1 MLRIATRK
9 QFSRLI
15 PRTAAAVLAA
25 AAIALPAGAGA
36 AIAVADGGN
45 TSAVAIN
52 TTDGSSVFKLAF
64 AIRQVT
70 GSVVDNQNAAV
81 AYSDCS
87 ACQTVAIS
95 IQVLLISSD
104 PTTFTPV
111 NEAIAINQNC
121 TSCDTLAAAY
131 QFAVG
136 IGTKLKFTAEGRQQ
150 IADIR
155 NQLER
160 LRNSGLTGPEI
171 ASQVGALMNQLS
183 NVLKTELIG
192 VNEPAAGPGASGPAT
207 ATPSGTSPTTSSPA
221 DATTPTSTAT
231 PTTPTGAGAGPATT
245 PTAPSTTTTPTS
257 TTTTPT
263 TTTPTT
269 TTP

>member
-9 QFSRLI
+9 LFSPLMT
-15 PRTAAAVLAA
+15 RTAVGVLAA

-52 TTDGSSVFKLAF
+52 TQDGSSVFKLAF

-70 GSVVDNQNAAV
+70 GTIVDNQNAAV

-104 PTTFTPV
+104 PTVFTPV

-121 TSCDTLAAAY
+121 ASCDTLAAAY
-131 QFAVG
+131 QFAIG
-136 IGTKLKFTAEGRQQ
+136 IGTKLKFTGEGHRE

-155 NQLER
+155 HQLER
-160 LRNSGLTGPEI
+160 LRHSGLTAPEI
-171 ASQVGALMNQLS
+171 AAQVAALMNELR

-192 VNEPAAGPGASGPAT
+192 VNEPAAAPGANSPAT
-207 ATPSGTSPTTSSPA
+207 TTPSGTSPTPSSPTDTTSSPPA
-221 DATTPTSTAT
+221 TTPTGSSTNPTTTPSAPNTTTTPTSTAT
-231 PTTPTGAGAGPATT
+231 
-245 PTAPSTTTTPTS
+245 
-257 TTTTPT
+257 TPT
-263 TTTPTT
+263 TTTT